1 MSPRSLLTCRGRI
14 SGYKNQISISIAVLQ
29 SLTKIVRGGQCN
41 GAIGKPSKLALMG
54 FSYGSYTTH
63 GAIAEQ
69 PDIADA
75 VILTAIGFNTSGLNA
90 NGLLRSFG
98 MRVANLQDP
107 EKFGDLDTGYVT
119 WVDKY
124 AQILKYDCLLPHG
137 RFQREGDLR

>member
-1 MSPRSLLTCRGRI
+1 MLTCHDRI

-29 SLTKIVRGGQCN
+29 SIAKIVRSGLYN

-75 VILTAIGFNTSGLNA
+75 VILTAVGFNSSGLNA
-90 NGLLRSFG
+90 NGLVRSFE

-107 EKFGDLDTGYVT
+107 EKYGDLDTGYVT

-124 AQILKYDCLLPHG
+124 AQIFKYVTLCDYILHS
-137 RFQREGDLR
+137 